1 MSVVEERLFKHAFSA
16 HKTQVLVKP
25 LVPSFCHLSVTLD
38 HLVLLALLENL
49 VQFLQIW
56 VETGMP
62 CITFLFTQECMD
74 WKSLRLGDLNKDG
87 VADCL
92 ILSHFAVVC

>member
-1 MSVVEERLFKHAFSA
+1 MSVVEGWLFQHAFSA

-25 LVPSFCHLSVTLD
+25 LVPSFCRYSVTLD

-49 VQFLQIW
+49 VPFLRVW

-62 CITFLFTQECMD
+62 CIGRNVWIGKLETWRFE
-74 WKSLRLGDLNKDG
+74 RG
-87 VADCL
+87 
-92 ILSHFAVVC
+92 

>member
-1 MSVVEERLFKHAFSA
+1 M
-16 HKTQVLVKP
+16 
-25 LVPSFCHLSVTLD
+25 TLD

-62 CITFLFTQECMD
+62 CITYLFTQECME
-74 WKSLRLGDLNKDG
+74 SLRLGDLNRDG

-92 ILSHFAVVC
+92 ILSHFAVV